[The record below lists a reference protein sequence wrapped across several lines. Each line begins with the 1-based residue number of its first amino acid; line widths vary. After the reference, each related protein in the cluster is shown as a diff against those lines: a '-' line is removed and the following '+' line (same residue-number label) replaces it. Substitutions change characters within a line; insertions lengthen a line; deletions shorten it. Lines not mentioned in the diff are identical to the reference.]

1 MIANMAGV
9 VTEDATHQL
18 IPQAAAHPVRSGL
31 TPLNGALIT
40 ACIPN
45 STNNGYNVTYTR
57 NGITDSV
64 VYSWTANGQYTFKFY
79 TNGALDSTKNYNGFV
94 QCAVPITL
102 GMPTQETASIA
113 ITVFPNPSSGQF
125 NLRFSNPT
133 EQKEVRA
140 VDVYNLQ
147 GALLYHSNTF
157 QPIIETKNWGK
168 GIYLLHLQLSTRAYH
183 QKLMIQ

>member
-1 MIANMAGV
+1 LNTPVDIFEDTLVQNLVLTYNLKEDSLGKCTYILPVKAQICAPPNLVLTKGESAN
-9 VTEDATHQL
+9 
-18 IPQAAAHPVRSGL
+18 
-31 TPLNGALIT
+31 
-40 ACIPN
+40 
-45 STNNGYNVTYTR
+45 NVFWIR
-57 NGITDSV
+57 GIT
-64 VYSWTANGQYTFKFY
+64 NGQYTFKFY